1 MQDGHERRIDKS
13 KWDSPALYQVPIPAL
28 TREN

>member
-1 MQDGHERRIDKS
+1 MQEGHQWWIGKG
-13 KWDSPALYQVPIPAL
+13 KWDSPGLYQVPIPAL